1 MQIALHFVVFL
12 IDERAIR
19 TRKFFLSK
27 FAVFFKF
34 VMAKKRDAASGLTRA
49 KSR

>member
-1 MQIALHFVVFL
+1 MQIALHFVAFL

-34 VMAKKRDAASGLTRA
+34 VMAKKETLQAV
-49 KSR
+49 